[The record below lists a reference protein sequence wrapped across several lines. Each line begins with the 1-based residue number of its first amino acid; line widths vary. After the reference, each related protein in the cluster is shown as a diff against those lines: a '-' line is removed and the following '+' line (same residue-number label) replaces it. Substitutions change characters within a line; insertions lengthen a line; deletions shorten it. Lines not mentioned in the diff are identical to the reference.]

1 MPCNFPLNDLWLLL
15 VAFRRSKYEVHRRG
29 ELSGQGLGHCAH
41 VFVSEFGPHEISHQ
55 TLSFGS
61 FPALCAS
68 RKMEFFINEDCDMV
82 MGQDRSSATTASLHL
97 ESSSSNSLVSFADS
111 LDALSFSSI
120 SGDDSG

>member
-1 MPCNFPLNDLWLLL
+1 MIYGFYWSHFGARSTRFTDAESCPDKVWAIALTCS
-15 VAFRRSKYEVHRRG
+15 FRNGS
-29 ELSGQGLGHCAH
+29 
-41 VFVSEFGPHEISHQ
+41 HEISHQ